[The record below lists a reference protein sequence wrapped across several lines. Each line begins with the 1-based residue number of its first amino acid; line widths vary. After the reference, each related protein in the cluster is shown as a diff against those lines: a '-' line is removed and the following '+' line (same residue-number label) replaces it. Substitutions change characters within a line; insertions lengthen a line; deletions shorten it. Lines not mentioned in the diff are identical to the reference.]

1 MADQNNDSSIHPDLQ
16 PRSNLVQASSAAG
29 NATGTPAQAGVTY
42 DEGEGVKQTVLMS
55 GPMSEAYTR
64 ALHLCFTKTSV
75 QDPTDTTNGIQ
86 PAVESQQEDNS
97 IISNIV
103 AEVNNKVDDETLT
116 RVGDTFDFADVSD
129 DLDDDNVTT
138 RVYTAV
144 GGQAT
149 QPEFVDAVQNMAH
162 NKRVIVAV
170 VAAPHGESA
179 GVYLRKQFI
188 ELNDGAASQLT
199 VGEEQELRAAAE
211 ALYTPFGV
219 TMVFGAS
226 GLVKALAR

>member
-1 MADQNNDSSIHPDLQ
+1 MADPNQDGSIHPDLT
-16 PRSNLVQASSAAG
+16 PRSNLVQAASTSGKAPESAG
-29 NATGTPAQAGVTY
+29 EAGVTY
-42 DEGEGVKQTVLMS
+42 DEGEGVKQTVMIS

-64 ALHLCFTKTSV
+64 ALHLCFTKVSV
-75 QDPTDTTNGIQ
+75 QDPTDTNT
-86 PAVESQQEDNS
+86 PVTATESQQEDNG
-97 IISNIV
+97 IISGII
-103 AEVNNKVDDETLT
+103 AEVSSKVDDETLA
-116 RVGDTFDFADVSD
+116 RVGDQFDFADVHD

-149 QPEFVDAVQNMAH
+149 QPEFVDAVQSMSH

-170 VAAPHGESA
+170 VARPHGEST

-199 VGEEQELRAAAE
+199 MGEEQELQAAAE

-219 TMVFGAS
+219 KMVFGMS
-226 GLVKALAR
+226 GVVKALAQ

>member
-1 MADQNNDSSIHPDLQ
+1 MADPNQVNSIHPDLQ
-16 PRSNLVQASSAAG
+16 PRSNLVQAGSSGGTAPTSAG
-29 NATGTPAQAGVTY
+29 QDGVTY
-42 DEGEGVKQTVLMS
+42 DEGEGVKQTVMIS

-64 ALHLCFTKTSV
+64 ALHLCFTKDTV
-75 QDPTDTTNGIQ
+75 QDPADIENEV
-86 PAVESQQEDNS
+86 PAIESQQEDNS
-97 IISNIV
+97 IISSVI
-103 AEVNNKVDDETLT
+103 AEVEAKVDNNTLEK
-116 RVGDTFDFADVSD
+116 VGSTFDFADVKD

-149 QPEFVDAVQNMAH
+149 QPEFVDAVQSMSH

-170 VAAPHGESA
+170 VAQPHGEA
-179 GVYLRKQFI
+179 TGVYLRKQFI

-199 VGEEQELRAAAE
+199 MGEEQELQAAAE

-219 TMVFGAS
+219 KMVFGMS
-226 GLVKALAR
+226 GVVKALAQ